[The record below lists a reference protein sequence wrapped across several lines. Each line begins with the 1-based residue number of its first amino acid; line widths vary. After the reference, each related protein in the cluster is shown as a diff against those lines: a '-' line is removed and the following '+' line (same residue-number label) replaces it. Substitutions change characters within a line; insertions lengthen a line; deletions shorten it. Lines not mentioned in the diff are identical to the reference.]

1 MKRMGLIAVVAF
13 ALLLLAVY
21 WVSDPIPD
29 PVVMQL
35 TPGPSPPRISLGE
48 AGIDPAAV
56 DNAVAYATDR
66 NTRAL
71 VIGRNG
77 HIVFEKYWGGT
88 HFDTPERL
96 SGFAPVLI
104 ALSVGSAM
112 NDHLI
117 PSLDQPLSNYVPT
130 FADGSSGKK
139 SLRELIQHGDT
150 DEDMGWRANLA
161 AEAIERVTQQGYETI
176 VAERLWKP
184 MEGGPFTLERRSAA
198 GPGAVRASCCMTAR
212 LGDWMRVGELL
223 AKDGVYEGNELAPR
237 DFVAQM
243 RMPPSKDAKYGFYLR
258 VNGGFAAH
266 DVVWLESDGKQRLW
280 IVPSLDLV
288 ILRVGDEP
296 PRGKGWDEKMIPD
309 TIIRGTSGW
318 QSAKVDGEI
327 DPNKFAPH

>member
-1 MKRMGLIAVVAF
+1 MKRMGLIAVSAF
-13 ALLLLAVY
+13 ALLLFAVY
-21 WVSDPIPD
+21 WFADPIPE
-29 PVVMQL
+29 PVVTQL
-35 TPGPSPPRISLGE
+35 TPGPSQPRISLGE

-56 DNAVAYATDR
+56 ENAVAYAADR

-71 VIGRNG
+71 VVGRNG

-88 HFDTPERL
+88 HFDTQERL
-96 SGFAPVLI
+96 SGFTPVLI
-104 ALSVGSAM
+104 ALAAGSAM

-117 PSLDQPLSNYVPT
+117 PSLDQPVANYVPT
-130 FADGSSGKK
+130 FAEGSSGKK
-139 SLRELIQHGDT
+139 TLREIFQHGDT

-161 AEAIERVTQQGYETI
+161 AEAIERVTRQSYETI

-184 MEGGPFTLERRSAA
+184 MEGGTFTLERRSAE

-212 LGDWMRVGELL
+212 LGDWMRVGEMI

-237 DFVAQM
+237 SFVAQM
-243 RMPPSKDAKYGFYLR
+243 RTASSPDAKYGFYLR

-266 DVVWLESDGKQRLW
+266 DVVWLESDGMQCLW

-288 ILRVGDEP
+288 ILRVGDDP
-296 PRGKGWDEKMIPD
+296 PRDKGWDERMIPD
-309 TIIRGTSGW
+309 SIIRGTSGW
-318 QSAKVDGEI
+318 HSAKVSEEI

>member
-1 MKRMGLIAVVAF
+1 MKRMGLIAVGAF
-13 ALLLLAVY
+13 ALLLFAVY
-21 WVSDPIPD
+21 WFSDPVPD
-29 PVVMQL
+29 PVVVQIQ
-35 TPGPSPPRISLGE
+35 PGPSPPRIGLGE

-56 DNAVAYATDR
+56 ENAVAYAAQR

-88 HFDTPERL
+88 TFDTPERL
-96 SGFAPVLI
+96 SGFTPVLI
-104 ALSVGSAM
+104 ALAVGSAM
-112 NDHLI
+112 NDRLI

-139 SLRELIQHGDT
+139 TLREILANGDT
-150 DEDMGWRANLA
+150 DADMGWSANIA
-161 AEAIERVTQQGYETI
+161 AEALERVMQQGYEAI

-184 MEGGPFTLERRSAA
+184 MEAGSFTMERRAA
-198 GPGAVRASCCMTAR
+198 SGPGSVRASCCMTSR

-223 AKDGVYEGNELAPR
+223 AHDGVYQGNELAPR
-237 DFVAQM
+237 AFVAQM
-243 RMPPSKDAKYGFYLR
+243 KQAPSRDAKYGFYVR

-288 ILRVGDEP
+288 ILRVGDGP
-296 PRGKGWDEKMIPD
+296 PRDKGWDETMIPD
-309 TIIRGTSGW
+309 SIIRGTSGW
-318 QSAKVDGEI
+318 QGAKVSEGI
-327 DPNKFAPH
+327 DPSKFAPH

>member
-1 MKRMGLIAVVAF
+1 MKRMGLIAVAAF
-13 ALLLLAVY
+13 ALLLFAVY
-21 WVSDPIPD
+21 WLSDPIPD

-56 DNAVAYATDR
+56 ENAVAYATDR

-71 VIGRNG
+71 VVGRNG

-88 HFDTPERL
+88 NFDTPERL
-96 SGFAPVLI
+96 SGFTPVLI
-104 ALSVGSAM
+104 ALSAGSAM

-117 PSLDQPLSNYVPT
+117 PSLDQPLSNFVPA

-139 SLRELIQHGDT
+139 TLRELIEHGDT

-161 AEAIERVTQQGYETI
+161 AEAIERVTNQGYETI

-223 AKDGVYEGNELAPR
+223 SKDGVYEGNELAPR
-237 DFVAQM
+237 SFVAQM
-243 RMPPSKDAKYGFYLR
+243 RMAPSKDAKYGFYLR

-266 DVVWLESDGKQRLW
+266 DVVWLESEGKQRLW
-280 IVPSLDLV
+280 IVPSLELV

-296 PRGKGWDEKMIPD
+296 PRDKGWDERMIPD

-318 QSAKVDGEI
+318 QSAKAGEAI

>member
-1 MKRMGLIAVVAF
+1 MKRMGLIAVVVF

-21 WVSDPIPD
+21 WFSDPLPD
-29 PVVMQL
+29 PLVMQL
-35 TPGPSPPRISLGE
+35 TPGPSPPRVSLGE

-56 DNAVAYATDR
+56 DNAVAYAADR

-88 HFDTPERL
+88 NFDTPERL

-104 ALSVGSAM
+104 ALAAGSAM
-112 NDHLI
+112 NDRLI

-139 SLRELIQHGDT
+139 TLRELISHGDT

-184 MEGGPFTLERRSAA
+184 MEAGPFTLERRSAE
-198 GPGAVRASCCMTAR
+198 GPGAMRASCCITAR
-212 LGDWMRVGELL
+212 LGDWMRVGELIS
-223 AKDGVYEGNELAPR
+223 KDGVYEGNELAPR
-237 DFVAQM
+237 SFVAQM
-243 RMPPSKDAKYGFYLR
+243 RMAPSKESKYGFYLR

-296 PRGKGWDEKMIPD
+296 PRDKGWDELMIPD
-309 TIIRGTSGW
+309 SIIRGTSGW
-318 QSAKVDGEI
+318 QSAKAGEGI

>member
-1 MKRMGLIAVVAF
+1 MKRMGLIAVSAF

-21 WVSDPIPD
+21 WFSDPLPD

-56 DNAVAYATDR
+56 ENAVAYAADR

-77 HIVFEKYWGGT
+77 HIVYEKYWGGT
-88 HFDTPERL
+88 TFDTPVRV
-96 SGFAPVLI
+96 SGFTPVLI

-112 NDHLI
+112 NDRLI
-117 PSLDQPLSNYVPT
+117 PSLDQPFSNYVPT
-130 FADGSSGKK
+130 FAEGSSGNKT
-139 SLRELIQHGDT
+139 LREVLSHGDI

-161 AEAIERVTQQGYETI
+161 AEAVERVTKQGYETV

-184 MEGGPFTLERRSAA
+184 LEAGSFTMERRSAS

-223 AKDGVYEGNELAPR
+223 ARDGVYEGNELAPR
-237 DFVAQM
+237 SFVQEM
-243 RMPPSKDAKYGFYLR
+243 RKAPSKDAKYGYYVR

-266 DVVWLESDGKQRLW
+266 DVVWLESDGGQRLW
-280 IVPSLDLV
+280 IVPSLELV
-288 ILRVGDEP
+288 ILRIGDDP
-296 PRGKGWDEKMIPD
+296 PRDKGWDETMIPD

-318 QSAKVDGEI
+318 HSATAPEGI
-327 DPNKFAPH
+327 DPSKFAPH

>member
-1 MKRMGLIAVVAF
+1 MKRMGLIAVSAF
-13 ALLLLAVY
+13 ALLLFAVY
-21 WVSDPIPD
+21 WFADPIPE
-29 PVVMQL
+29 PVVTQL
-35 TPGPSPPRISLGE
+35 TPGPSQPRISLGE

-56 DNAVAYATDR
+56 ENAVAYAADR

-71 VIGRNG
+71 VVGRNG

-88 HFDTPERL
+88 HFDTQERL
-96 SGFAPVLI
+96 SGFTPVLI
-104 ALSVGSAM
+104 ALAAGSAM

-117 PSLDQPLSNYVPT
+117 PSLDQPVANYVPT
-130 FADGSSGKK
+130 FAEGSSGKK
-139 SLRELIQHGDT
+139 TLREMLAHGDT

-161 AEAIERVTQQGYETI
+161 AEAIERVTRQSYETI

-184 MEGGPFTLERRSAA
+184 MEGGTFTLERRSAE

-212 LGDWMRVGELL
+212 LGDWMRVGEMI

-237 DFVAQM
+237 SFVAQM
-243 RMPPSKDAKYGFYLR
+243 RTASSPDAKYGFYLR

-266 DVVWLESDGKQRLW
+266 DVVWLESDGMQRLW

-288 ILRVGDEP
+288 ILRVGDDP
-296 PRGKGWDEKMIPD
+296 PRDKGWDERMIPD
-309 TIIRGTSGW
+309 SIIRGTSGW
-318 QSAKVDGEI
+318 HSAKVSEEI